1 MKNLECT
8 EIVLDYRVY
17 SCSVH
22 NIVSVKCHAIYMD
35 DFLGQCEMDSFLCVS
50 QVRIYCLYTI
60 KLAKFYDKIC
70 ENKTG

>member
-35 DFLGQCEMDSFLCVS
+35 DFLGQCEMDIFFMCVTS
-50 QVRIYCLYTI
+50 
-60 KLAKFYDKIC
+60 
-70 ENKTG
+70 ENLLPLHDQAGQIL